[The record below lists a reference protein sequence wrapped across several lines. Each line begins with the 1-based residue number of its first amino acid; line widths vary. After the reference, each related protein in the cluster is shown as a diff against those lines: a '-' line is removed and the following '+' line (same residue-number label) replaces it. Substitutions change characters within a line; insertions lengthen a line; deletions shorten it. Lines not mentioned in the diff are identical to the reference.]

1 MLFVR
6 VVVFVVA
13 GAGDEL
19 ELWDGLYS
27 RGVVWTRAR
36 GGGYAS
42 LSLFGSHLVPLA
54 FRVN

>member
-1 MLFVR
+1 MLFVQ

-19 ELWDGLYS
+19 GLRDGLYCL
-27 RGVVWTRAR
+27 GVVWTRAR
-36 GGGYAS
+36 RGGYAY
-42 LSLFGSHLVPLA
+42 LFLFVPHLVPLA